1 LKFCFSETKGV
12 GAGSLPS
19 NDSELRPGENVMRL
33 QFDTRMQLLGLGLA
47 SLFNQSINVSI
58 EFVLGPLSVEEIK
71 AGVVA
76 SKNRVV
82 NVSAPIAGADL
93 DWLPTD
99 VTHCIAVYIRSSSM
113 PLSTLLLRRIELRS
127 LGLDVAVEQSTVYGP
142 DDGVVVFGTAY
153 RRVIPNTTATKMR
166 AVAETDIWA
175 SWIPWTAL
183 IGSALV
189 VCVCILIILIL
200 RKRIRTVTDQKA
212 DKFFT
217 EIEKAKAVHE

>member
-1 LKFCFSETKGV
+1 
-12 GAGSLPS
+12 
-19 NDSELRPGENVMRL
+19 MRL
-33 QFDTRMQLLGLGLA
+33 QFDTRMQVLGLGLA

-58 EFVLGPLSVEEIK
+58 EFVLGPLSVEEVK

-82 NVSAPIAGADL
+82 NLTSPIPGADL

-99 VTHCIAVYIRSSSM
+99 VTHCIAVYIRSLSM
-113 PLSTLLLRRIELRS
+113 PLSTLMFRRIELRS

-142 DDGVVVFGTAY
+142 DDGVVVFGTAF
-153 RRVIPNTTATKMR
+153 RRVIPNTTATRMR
-166 AVAETDIWA
+166 AVVEPDIWS

-200 RKRIRTVTDQKA
+200 RKRIRTVTDKKA
-212 DKFFT
+212 DKFFS